1 MDISQDNLAVQKQP
15 VTLFTGKK
23 SAVAQPDG
31 FRVCPMGMQFYS
43 KRKMKEF
50 ELLEFTI
57 DAPTKKGVPQSI
69 ACTGV
74 VVHCR
79 RDKNSMYRI
88 WVKFLDLPED
98 ARKEIECVSK
108 KSKLLCPYCENF

>member
-1 MDISQDNLAVQKQP
+1 MEISQGNLAAQKRP

-23 SAVAQPDG
+23 SAVPQPEG
-31 FRVCPMGMQFYS
+31 FRVCPMGMQLYS

-57 DAPTKKGVPQSI
+57 SVPTKDGGTQSI
-69 ACTGV
+69 TCTGV
-74 VVHCR
+74 VVHCQP
-79 RDKNSMYRI
+79 DKKSMHRV

-98 ARKEIECVSK
+98 ARKQIECVSK